1 MIVDAGNGL
10 DIKGKNMLQQLGIML
25 FEEREKMGVKQRNIA
40 DGIISIPE
48 LCRVERGE
56 LEIDYFTL
64 QALFE
69 RLGKSIDK
77 LELAVSSIEYDSIA
91 YRIKIEHSMARWDY
105 QELQKLIADYS
116 GYNNKKRPIHKQYVI
131 ALEAVLCF
139 IKEQDYAACLHKME
153 QALVCTQDRD
163 WKQKIWNVRCLCNQ
177 EVRIILVIAYC
188 QWKLGNT
195 DGLTG
200 KLEKLVRYIIYH
212 YTDTE
217 EQVKVYPHCAWLLG
231 QIYLEENKIEEAYAI
246 CRKGKESLVE
256 NGSISPLWE
265 ILELEKNCLERLGK
279 EAEQIQ
285 CRKYQEAL
293 SFLYEVTNTSLESN
307 MIVNFIKSS
316 FQGEF
321 IITNE
326 LVRDLR
332 EANRFSQEFLCE
344 NICAQETLSKI
355 ENGKRSPN
363 KKNLYKLLK
372 KMGLERENYYGF
384 IEADKYELYEKVREY
399 NRCFSKG
406 QLKEARNLLDK
417 IEKELDM
424 TRPVNKQYIG
434 MGYIF
439 EQASQNKI
447 SRKDANKQLKEMLY
461 LTMPPMKSDKLIY
474 RMPFRTEYTIWNHI
488 AVNLRKDG
496 KIEDALH
503 IYEAL
508 IKCYKRSKID
518 MRFHAVPGMSLYIN
532 YAGFLEAHN
541 ELQKAEDI
549 GKEGL
554 SHCLKCCRGDVAGT
568 ILANLSLIYEK
579 KGLPVLEETYLRH
592 GYYLSYLYGRN
603 NNLEILQK
611 AYQDKFLKKI

>member
-91 YRIKIEHSMARWDY
+91 YRIKIEHSIARWDY

-163 WKQKIWNVRCLCNQ
+163 WNQKIWNVQCLCNQ

-434 MGYIF
+434 MGHIF

>member
-1 MIVDAGNGL
+1 
-10 DIKGKNMLQQLGIML
+10 MLQQLGIML

-56 LEIDYFTL
+56 VEIDYFTL

-77 LELAVSSIEYDSIA
+77 LELAISKLEYESIA
-91 YRIKIEHSMARWDY
+91 YRIAIEHSIQNWDY
-105 QELQKLIADYS
+105 QSLQKLIANYPV
-116 GYNNKKRPIHKQYVI
+116 YNDKKRPIRKQYMIV
-131 ALEAVLCF
+131 LETVLCF
-139 IKEQDYAACLHKME
+139 IKEQDYRSCLQGME
-153 QALVCTQDRD
+153 QALVCTLNKD
-163 WKQKIWNVRCLCNQ
+163 WKQEIWNRQCLCNQ
-177 EVRIILVIAYC
+177 EIRIILMIAYC
-188 QWKLGNT
+188 KWKLENKE
-195 DGLTG
+195 GLAE
-200 KLEKLVRYIIYH
+200 KLEQLGRYIIHH

-231 QIYLEENKIEEAYAI
+231 QIYLEQNKIEDAYAI
-246 CRKGKESLVE
+246 CKKGKESLVE
-256 NGSISPLWE
+256 NGSLCPLWK
-265 ILELEKNCLERLGK
+265 ILELEKSCLEKLGK
-279 EAEQIQ
+279 EKEQIQ

-307 MIVNFIKSS
+307 IIVDFMKSS

-332 EANRFSQEFLCE
+332 EANRFSQEYLCE

-355 ENGKRSPN
+355 ENGKRSPH
-363 KKNLYKLLK
+363 KRNLYKLLK
-372 KMGLERENYYGF
+372 KMGMDRENYYGF

-406 QLKEARNLLDK
+406 RLKEAKNLLDE

-424 TRPVNKQYIG
+424 TRPVNRQFIG
-434 MGYIF
+434 RGRIF
-439 EQASQNKI
+439 EQTSQNKI
-447 SRKDANKQLKEMLY
+447 SREDANKQLKEVLY
-461 LTMPPMKSDKLIY
+461 LTMPPMESDKMIY
-474 RMPFRTEYTIWNHI
+474 RVPFRTEYLIWNHI

-503 IYEAL
+503 IYEEL
-508 IKCYKRSKID
+508 INCYKRSKVD

-532 YAGFLEAHN
+532 YAGFLEVHN
-541 ELQKAEDI
+541 ELDKAEDI

-554 SHCLKCCRGDVAGT
+554 RHCLKCCRGDIAGT
-568 ILANLSLIYEK
+568 ILANLSLIFGK
-579 KGLPVLEETYLRH
+579 RGLPELEETYLRY
-592 GYYLSYLYGRN
+592 GYYLSDLYNMKSGLN
-603 NNLEILQK
+603 ILQK
-611 AYQDKFLKKI
+611 AYQSKFHKEID

>member
-91 YRIKIEHSMARWDY
+91 YRIKIEHSIARWDY

>member
-91 YRIKIEHSMARWDY
+91 YRIKIEHSIARWDY

-163 WKQKIWNVRCLCNQ
+163 WKQKIWNVQCLCNQ